1 MRVYC
6 VSYNDCTTYYQAP
19 HGGTD
24 APFNITTPFT
34 KRENISPICPKKAK
48 LCQNTAARSRIRM
61 TKYSSL
67 RPLWQGKKCSRKG
80 QLNSRLE

>member
-6 VSYNDCTTYYQAP
+6 VSYNDCTTYYQAS

-24 APFNITTPFT
+24 ASFNTRKPFT

-48 LCQNTAARSRIRM
+48 LCQNTAARSHIRM
-61 TKYSSL
+61 TTYSSL
-67 RPLWQGKKCSRKG
+67 RPLRRGEKFKKRTTEFKT
-80 QLNSRLE
+80 